1 MPKIQSIIDQLVPMA
16 LQVTL
21 NKRHAAA
28 IISGGRVLSKATND
42 DRTRQKVFRHVHNTS
57 NCCSSHAEMNAIR
70 KARLLLCGKRP
81 RILWN

>member
-1 MPKIQSIIDQLVPMA
+1 MTKIQSIVRQLVPLA
-16 LQVTL
+16 LQVLL

-28 IISGGRVLSKATND
+28 IISGGHVLSEATND
-42 DRTRQKVFRHVHNTS
+42 ERTRQKVFRHLHNTS